1 MSLNDDKQTIIFPVS
16 SLYIQLDTNT
26 GPNGESKTQL
36 FKRGMIKMPK
46 MDTPLNLTSEFPLF
60 TKNVRYPRSIENES
74 WNKKYE
80 FFFNRDIFIER
91 LRNHVD
97 KSSESYK
104 ESITSKESDADSD
117 KLYKWSKETEMN
129 NIMITLRSI
138 FPIPEVFGKALK
150 NSFQH
155 ILKQESNSRVI
166 WDVDV
171 RNSLNIFGFMYK
183 FGIANKEKE
192 DYFINIDGKRFT
204 VDDVVW
210 ENDLINHPIY
220 NKFLMAQRETYEEV
234 SKSVNDVG
242 EKYSNY
248 AYDLIKDLVKELEEK
263 KEKEKKKK
271 EKEEKEKE
279 KEKEK
284 TEEEKKKEE
293 EEKKKAEENEKKSQ
307 IELLKIN
314 VEGRSKDIDS
324 RSFGGSDRIKVSNE
338 IIKKLEFII
347 NIDPEWIKNN
357 ISKVAETFIT
367 IEEYMSDYAKSIK
380 SSSKPSR
387 IFMDGDSA
395 TYYDKMLDKSV
406 KVNASSRVYSFA
418 RELIPLKLSNKNVDG
433 TDITPIATRINKYIE
448 EYFPTETSINNNLV
462 NSVNLVYEPNR
473 KTSNKKLYDELKQ
486 FKFGIS
492 SESSKEQS
500 NIFEKIYNKY
510 ISMKHITFDA
520 DTNNKMEECIYTG
533 VDEVKPSSSDNT
545 KESNEPKIKRN
556 VQEVYVRLDL
566 VNADSLEK
574 VNRSSC
580 KLLDKDLEQELTY
593 LIDPRNKESRI
604 LSRFRNLDFESV
616 IPNAISNTMNENDS
630 VNKKK
635 NGGSRRVRNG
645 RKRTTSKIRK

>member
-1 MSLNDDKQTIIFPVS
+1 MSLNDDTQTIIFPVS

-26 GPNGESKTQL
+26 GPNGESKIQL

-46 MDTPLNLTSEFPLF
+46 MDTPPILTNDFPFF
-60 TKNVRYPRSIENES
+60 TKNVRYPKSIENES
-74 WNKKYE
+74 WRKKYE
-80 FFFNRDIFIER
+80 FFFNRDLFIER
-91 LRNHVD
+91 LRKHID
-97 KSSESYK
+97 TSPESYK
-104 ESITSKESDADSD
+104 ESLTSKNKSESDE
-117 KLYKWSKETEMN
+117 LYKWSKETEMN
-129 NIMITLRSI
+129 NIMITLRAI

-166 WDVDV
+166 WDIDV

-192 DYFINIDGKRFT
+192 DYFINIDGKRFI
-204 VDDVVW
+204 VDDVLW

-234 SKSVNDVG
+234 SKSVKDVDD
-242 EKYSNY
+242 KYENY
-248 AYDLIKDLVKELEEK
+248 AEDLIQDLVNELSK
-263 KEKEKKKK
+263 KDKGS
-271 EKEEKEKE
+271 
-279 KEKEK
+279 
-284 TEEEKKKEE
+284 
-293 EEKKKAEENEKKSQ
+293 N
-307 IELLKIN
+307 IELLRNN
-314 VEGRSKDIDS
+314 VEERSKDIDP

-338 IIKKLEFII
+338 IIKKLTFITTNGI
-347 NIDPEWIKNN
+347 KWIETNRG
-357 ISKVAETFIT
+357 KVAETFIT

-406 KVNASSRVYSFA
+406 KVSASRRVSAFA
-418 RELIPLKLSNKNVDG
+418 EKLIPLKLTNKNVDG
-433 TDITPIATRINKYIE
+433 TDITPIAARINKYIE

-473 KTSNKKLYDELKQ
+473 KTSNKKLYDKLKQ

-492 SESSKEQS
+492 NESSEEQS

-510 ISMKHITFDA
+510 ISIKHIIFDA
-520 DTNNKMEECIYTG
+520 ETNIKIEDCIYTG
-533 VDEVKPSSSDNT
+533 VDEVKPSSLENT

-580 KLLDKDLEQELTY
+580 KLLDKDLEQEFTY

-616 IPNAISNTMNENDS
+616 ITNAISTNMNENES

-635 NGGSRRVRNG
+635 NGGSRRVQNEPK
-645 RKRTTSKIRK
+645 RKTSKIRK